1 MHKVTVIIRA
11 GNEMS
16 LIYRLF
22 DSLIIDLIDR
32 SISTIALDMDLV
44 IKIYKSFYIV
54 LYCKSLFHNVVF

>member
-1 MHKVTVIIRA
+1 ML
-11 GNEMS
+11 

-22 DSLIIDLIDR
+22 DRLIIDLIDQ

-44 IKIYKSFYIV
+44 IKIYTPFYIV